1 MSDSKSKVLTRCIDQ
16 LVQDDVRLHELSEQ
30 IEEILA
36 NSEKF
41 DQFRLEIH
49 SIIEQMNAETQ
60 GSSAKSELSLAVVIL
75 QNNLKRLYDTLAISE
90 SKIDYEKIH
99 KARTF
104 IMKIRSRDHQIV
116 ASLDN
121 VKNNISDISS

>member
-1 MSDSKSKVLTRCIDQ
+1 MSDSTSKVLARCIDQ
-16 LVQDDVRLHELSEQ
+16 LVQDDIRLNELSEQ

-49 SIIEQMNAETQ
+49 SIIEKMNAEIQ
-60 GSSAKSELSLAVVIL
+60 GSSTKSELSLAAVIL

-90 SKIDYEKIH
+90 SKIDYKRIH

-104 IMKIRSRDHQIV
+104 IMKIRRRDHQIV

-121 VKNNISDISS
+121 IKNSI

>member
-1 MSDSKSKVLTRCIDQ
+1 MPNSKSEVLARCIDQ

-60 GSSAKSELSLAVVIL
+60 RSSAKSELSLADVIL
-75 QNNLKRLYDTLAISE
+75 QNNLKRLYETLTISE
-90 SKIDYEKIH
+90 SKIDYKKIH
-99 KARTF
+99 KARIF

-116 ASLDN
+116 VSLDN
-121 VKNNISDISS
+121 VINNITDISP